1 MHAHLHF
8 SAPVTAAAAATLLAA
23 AGKAKTLFGIVFGA
37 AVGGR

>member
-8 SAPVTAAAAATLLAA
+8 SAPVTAAAATLLAA